1 MEPAVAREQ
10 TNKRN
15 RRNYGSELPVLIVNG
30 VGHLCQRQRPD
41 PAKGPVQGYDPL
53 SDSAQIGPPLIRR
66 GIPGSL

>member
-1 MEPAVAREQ
+1 MIREEDA
-10 TNKRN
+10 
-15 RRNYGSELPVLIVNG
+15 SELPVLIVNG

>member
-1 MEPAVAREQ
+1 MLDVTPRGCFF
-10 TNKRN
+10 
-15 RRNYGSELPVLIVNG
+15 YGCFLVIEAQV
-30 VGHLCQRQRPD
+30 LCQRQRPN